1 MWQAI
6 QGLEKKSDLWA
17 GTLNKRITDAS
28 LKLKMPETAVA
39 EWLELPIE
47 TFNQKSKNSF
57 LSCADYSSDEY
68 DGNVHS
74 ILGKEREEKQDGG
87 SRYNLLKEIEEE

>member
-1 MWQAI
+1 
-6 QGLEKKSDLWA
+6 
-17 GTLNKRITDAS
+17 
-28 LKLKMPETAVA
+28 MPETAVT

-57 LSCADYSSDEY
+57 LSCEDYSSDGY

-74 ILGKEREEKQDGG
+74 ILGKEREEKQDGD